1 MRPAISAQCSG
12 KIKISLDREGG
23 SGRAAGLKPM
33 KNTLALLSSFALAT
47 AGSHGAIVWS
57 LGDRDTPGRGAGNN
71 DIRNFYGP
79 AGNVFFAQETGVN
92 ALPGNP
98 SNAPVNREADD
109 DYYFAGIYTNQ
120 VDGGPAYTPVGVVA
134 QHEATLERAVTNG
147 DGANRFHFNFS
158 SIHTTQDTF
167 TVSFGMIDLDQ
178 GGGGTSPG
186 QYDFEVLV
194 NGVSL
199 ATFSHGP
206 GTINTDFTTPSF
218 TLGDVNGTA
227 GAPDDNYVELISSN
241 PGTTARWSNFD
252 YIRMDYTPVPEPG
265 TSLLALFGGFGLL
278 ALRRRKR

>member
-1 MRPAISAQCSG
+1 MKKTLTLIT
-12 KIKISLDREGG
+12 SL
-23 SGRAAGLKPM
+23 
-33 KNTLALLSSFALAT
+33 ALAT
-47 AGSHGAIVWS
+47 ASSHGAIVWS

-120 VDGGPAYTPVGVVA
+120 VDSGPAYTPVGVVA

-147 DGANRFHFNFS
+147 DGTNRFHFNFS

-178 GGGGTSPG
+178 GGAGASPG

-199 ATFSHGP
+199 ATFSHTP
-206 GTINTDFTTPSF
+206 GTINADFTTPSF

-227 GAPDDNYVELISSN
+227 GAPDDNYVELISNN

-252 YIRMDYTPVPEPG
+252 YIRMDYEPVPEPG
-265 TSLLALFGGFGLL
+265 TSLLALLGGFGLL